1 MTALTRSHQV
11 AALQKEALIG
21 MQAQTILHSMYIE
34 DIRGQLQGKEEKKKK
49 GMQTSRINMDGRAK
63 VLTQDQVFEAVQ
75 ESQAAQDAAK
85 EASSKRKDAKE
96 RYLEAMEVWKV
107 REMDRKARNGEVKA
121 GWVKEVENWGVE
133 KDSAK
138 TDHQKPRW
146 NKPKMPSME
155 KALPKPKLCDF
166 AEESEEEE
174 ENDEVDDGENSD
186 SA

>member
-1 MTALTRSHQV
+1 MILLQSLETVRPALLLSGVPTQSFILRGASPKVREHGHTTPV
-11 AALQKEALIG
+11 AYEL
-21 MQAQTILHSMYIE
+21 
-34 DIRGQLQGKEEKKKK
+34 
-49 GMQTSRINMDGRAK
+49 
-63 VLTQDQVFEAVQ
+63 
-75 ESQAAQDAAK
+75 
-85 EASSKRKDAKE
+85 ASDT
-96 RYLEAMEVWKV
+96 YHGLGVVTMEVWKV

-138 TDHQKPRW
+138 TDHRKPRW

-174 ENDEVDDGENSD
+174 ENDEVDDGENSN